1 MAEGQAPAQTA
12 VKQKNWTL
20 AVPPA
25 RSPSGAEGRTTS
37 ERGRGSFLLDL
48 PASQATIPKDLFTD
62 RGTKLTGP
70 AGGVPWP
77 LPSPPPVWR
86 VVLAG
91 GDDPGMQLELSGV
104 EVRGESWSERCRCTI
119 ENASAYVVT
128 VITVIESRSLSLVSA
143 YVADLS
149 GRTAVTHMR
158 LAPDRA
164 ASFEQQV
171 LGGFP
176 GVSHPR
182 ACLLDHAAELRALVE
197 ELVEEPVVVEIP
209 EASLEHASTVWGAP
223 PRPDRPIAR
232 GPVRA
237 PAAAGGGI
245 GPPRARR
252 LTAARPARSGTPRPG
267 WRAPDRPAPSMPVS
281 VRAAGSAHGGR

>member
-62 RGTKLTGP
+62 RGTELTEPAEACRGP
-70 AGGVPWP
+70 SASPAPVSGGLSW
-77 LPSPPPVWR
+77 
-86 VVLAG
+86 LAVMI
-91 GDDPGMQLELSGV
+91 PGMQLELSGV
-104 EVRGESWSERCRCTI
+104 EVRSESWIERCRCTI

-209 EASLEHASTVWGAP
+209 EASLEHASTVWGASP
-223 PRPDRPIAR
+223 PA
-232 GPVRA
+232 
-237 PAAAGGGI
+237 
-245 GPPRARR
+245 
-252 LTAARPARSGTPRPG
+252 
-267 WRAPDRPAPSMPVS
+267 
-281 VRAAGSAHGGR
+281 

>member
-25 RSPSGAEGRTTS
+25 LFTLGAEGRS
-37 ERGRGSFLLDL
+37 
-48 PASQATIPKDLFTD
+48 ASGAGGALFCLICRQAKPRFRRICSSTE
-62 RGTKLTGP
+62 GTKLTGL
-70 AGGVPWP
+70 AGGVPRTLRFS
-77 LPSPPPVWR
+77 LPVAR

-91 GDDPGMQLELSGV
+91 GDDPGMQLQLSGV
-104 EVRGESWSERCRCTI
+104 EVRSESWTERCACTI

-128 VITVIESRSLSLVSA
+128 VITVLERHSLSLVSA

-149 GRTAVTHMR
+149 GQTAVTHMR
-158 LAPDRA
+158 LATCRA

-197 ELVEEPVVVEIP
+197 ELLEETVVVEIP
-209 EASLEHASTVWGAP
+209 EASLEHASTVWGIP
-223 PRPDRPIAR
+223 P
-232 GPVRA
+232 
-237 PAAAGGGI
+237 PA
-245 GPPRARR
+245 
-252 LTAARPARSGTPRPG
+252 
-267 WRAPDRPAPSMPVS
+267 
-281 VRAAGSAHGGR
+281 

>member
-1 MAEGQAPAQTA
+1 MD
-12 VKQKNWTL
+12 
-20 AVPPA
+20 PPLS
-25 RSPSGAEGRTTS
+25 RSRSA
-37 ERGRGSFLLDL
+37 
-48 PASQATIPKDLFTD
+48 
-62 RGTKLTGP
+62 
-70 AGGVPWP
+70 
-77 LPSPPPVWR
+77 R

-104 EVRGESWSERCRCTI
+104 EVRSESWIERCACTI

-149 GRTAVTHMR
+149 GQTAVTHMR
-158 LAPDRA
+158 LAPGRA

-197 ELVEEPVVVEIP
+197 ELLEEPVVVEIP
-209 EASLEHASTVWGAP
+209 EASLEHASTVWGTP
-223 PRPDRPIAR
+223 P
-232 GPVRA
+232 
-237 PAAAGGGI
+237 PA
-245 GPPRARR
+245 
-252 LTAARPARSGTPRPG
+252 
-267 WRAPDRPAPSMPVS
+267 
-281 VRAAGSAHGGR
+281 

>member
-25 RSPSGAEGRTTS
+25 LFTLGAEGRATCG
-37 ERGRGSFLLDL
+37 RGRGSFLLDL

-62 RGTKLTGP
+62 RGGESSP
-70 AGGVPWP
+70 WRAGGVPWT
-77 LPSPPPVWR
+77 LPSPLPVAR

-104 EVRGESWSERCRCTI
+104 EVRSESWTERCACTI

-128 VITVIESRSLSLVSA
+128 VITVLERHSLSLVSA

-149 GRTAVTHMR
+149 GQTAVTHMR
-158 LAPDRA
+158 LAPGRA

-197 ELVEEPVVVEIP
+197 ELLEETVVVEIP
-209 EASLEHASTVWGAP
+209 EASLEHASTVWGIP
-223 PRPDRPIAR
+223 P
-232 GPVRA
+232 
-237 PAAAGGGI
+237 PA
-245 GPPRARR
+245 
-252 LTAARPARSGTPRPG
+252 
-267 WRAPDRPAPSMPVS
+267 
-281 VRAAGSAHGGR
+281 